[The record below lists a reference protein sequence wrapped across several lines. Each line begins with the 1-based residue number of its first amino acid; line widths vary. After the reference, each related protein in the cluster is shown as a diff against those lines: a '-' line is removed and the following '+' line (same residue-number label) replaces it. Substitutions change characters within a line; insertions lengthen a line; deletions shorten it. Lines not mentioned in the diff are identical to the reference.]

1 MPHKNLFI
9 IRHGETD
16 QNLANVVQGKGI
28 NASLNATGR
37 KQALSFFKTYSKEP
51 IDYIFT
57 STLRRTQETVSH
69 FIAKGLPWQ
78 PMHHLDE
85 IGWGELE
92 GKPAAES
99 REPFYALLAE
109 WKKGHFEAKIP
120 GGEDPLEL
128 QQRHQRFIQH
138 YRSLPHKNILICTH
152 GRAMRILLSTMLQ
165 TPLTEMDQYSHRNT
179 CVYKLH
185 DNGKKITLVTSN
197 CVEHLGNALV

>member
-1 MPHKNLFI
+1 MKTLYV

-37 KQALSFFKTYSKEP
+37 KQAASLAKRFANEP
-51 IDYIFT
+51 IDFVFT
-57 STLRRTQETVSH
+57 STLRRTQETVSF
-69 FIAKGLPWQ
+69 FINKGLPWQ
-78 PMHHLDE
+78 STYLIDE

-92 GKPAAES
+92 GKPAMES

-109 WKKGHFEAKIP
+109 WKKGNFEAKIP
-120 GGEDPLEL
+120 GGENPLEL
-128 QQRHQRFIQH
+128 QERHQRFIQH

-165 TPLTEMDQYSHRNT
+165 TPLTEMDQYNHRNT
-179 CVYKLH
+179 CVYKLQ
-185 DNGKKITLVTSN
+185 DDGKTITLLTAN
-197 CVEHLGNALV
+197 CAKHLENAFV